1 MRYGNWSMARNGA
14 RSENSHWLHWFN
26 GTMVALING
35 PSTWLW
41 MYGRS
46 CIGVSLRSS
55 RMFSGLSRGRRSV
68 KRCPSRRSDS
78 TGPGF
83 FSTSRVFFSTSCLFF
98 NLRCLFFN
106 LRGSVFISTSFFLF
120 FQPHMSFFGPHISSH
135 VFFSTSHIF
144 FSTSHVFLS
153 TLYVSLSTCNVSLPS
168 PLDWFLFGMLR
179 VLWVNVGFLWSAF
192 PSRADFPLTGL
203 FPFAG

>member
-1 MRYGNWSMARNGA
+1 MTRTAKVPVTQRRELQLTDFPKIYTSIISHSCLKNPQKRQLQKWPFE
-14 RSENSHWLHWFN
+14 ENSSFQKWPNHHGIVF
-26 GTMVALING
+26 
-35 PSTWLW
+35 
-41 MYGRS
+41 
-46 CIGVSLRSS
+46 
-55 RMFSGLSRGRRSV
+55 
-68 KRCPSRRSDS
+68 
-78 TGPGF
+78 GPGF

-153 TLYVSLSTCNVSLPS
+153 TLYVSLSTCNVSFPS
-168 PLDWFLFGMLR
+168 PLDWFLFGMLI

-192 PSRADFPLTGL
+192 
-203 FPFAG
+203 

>member
-1 MRYGNWSMARNGA
+1 MQQILAYS
-14 RSENSHWLHWFN
+14 LLIFN
-26 GTMVALING
+26 KTYSDIDVRRVDI
-35 PSTWLW
+35 
-41 MYGRS
+41 
-46 CIGVSLRSS
+46 SLRSWS
-55 RMFSGLSRGRRSV
+55 TRGRI
-68 KRCPSRRSDS
+68 CIYWHLCTEIPPSRCKCLFVFVYHTMPKSDRQTS
-78 TGPGF
+78 LCGMNVKKPQKNDGPGF
-83 FSTSRVFFSTSCLFF
+83 FSTSRVFFSTSYLFF

-153 TLYVSLSTCNVSLPS
+153 TLYVSLSTCNVSFPS
-168 PLDWFLFGMLR
+168 PLDWFLFGMLS

-192 PSRADFPLTGL
+192 
-203 FPFAG
+203 

>member
-1 MRYGNWSMARNGA
+1 MASYDG
-14 RSENSHWLHWFN
+14 S
-26 GTMVALING
+26 TIVALAKF
-35 PSTWLW
+35 
-41 MYGRS
+41 
-46 CIGVSLRSS
+46 CLRT
-55 RMFSGLSRGRRSV
+55 FCFFYVVIPPQNFLLIQCV
-68 KRCPSRRSDS
+68 YLDLLFL
-78 TGPGF
+78 GPGF
-83 FSTSRVFFSTSCLFF
+83 FSTSRVFFSTSYLFF

-153 TLYVSLSTCNVSLPS
+153 TLYVSLSTCNVSFPS
-168 PLDWFLFGMLR
+168 PLDWFLFGMLS

-192 PSRADFPLTGL
+192 
-203 FPFAG
+203 